1 MAARATSKTKSKST
15 SAPKTTARA
24 GAKTG
29 TTVKDAAK
37 AAPPL
42 APAAGNAPDA
52 ADTKATPNVPANP
65 VVKTRDMLARVA
77 ARADLRPNQARD
89 VYEAVLEELG
99 AALLRGEKLR
109 LPPLGTI
116 KVNRQKSLPDA
127 DVIICKIRRNK
138 AMTAAKDALAPEGE

>member
-1 MAARATSKTKSKST
+1 MAVRSTSKTKSTST
-15 SAPKTTARA
+15 STPKTTARA

-29 TTVKDAAK
+29 PTAKDAAE
-37 AAPPL
+37 AAPDL
-42 APAAGNAPDA
+42 APAGNAPDA
-52 ADTKATPNVPANP
+52 ADTKVTPADPANP

-138 AMTAAKDALAPEGE
+138 AMTAAKDALAPEHE